1 MKRYTK
7 EFITEQIKKYPEA
20 GEIKMALQKLLSC
33 VDEGIITD
41 LDAIRAT
48 VRAVDEYEC
57 RKATEQAE
65 KDFNEY
71 EAEYGADGAE
81 WRRRGGS
88 AW

>member
-7 EFITEQIKKYPEA
+7 EFITEAIRESTDT
-20 GEIKMALQKLLSC
+20 ELLLNLRKLLYTC
-33 VDEGIITD
+33 EKNIITD
-41 LDAIRAT
+41 FEA
-48 VRAVDEYEC
+48 VRAAVRLIDEYEG
-57 RKATEQAE
+57 RKADEEAE
-65 KDFNEY
+65 RDFNEY

>member
-7 EFITEQIKKYPEA
+7 EFIMEQIKKYPEA
-20 GEIKMALQKLLSC
+20 GEIKMALKKLLSC

-41 LDAIRAT
+41 FEAIRAT
-48 VRAVDEYEC
+48 VGAIEEYEG
-57 RKATEQAE
+57 RKADEEAE
-65 KDFNEY
+65 RDFNEY
-71 EAEYGADGAE
+71 EAEYGADGAA